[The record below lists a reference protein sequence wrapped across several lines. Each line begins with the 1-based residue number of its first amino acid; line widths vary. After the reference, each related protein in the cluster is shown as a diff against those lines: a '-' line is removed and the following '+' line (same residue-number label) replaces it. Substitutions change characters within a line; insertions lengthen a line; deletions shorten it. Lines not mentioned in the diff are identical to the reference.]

1 MAETFYLNLNN
12 EDDADSFALHES
24 DSLGVLSSTRF
35 VVEQGEYAWINQDRL
50 PGAAAQLIA
59 ANPLSSSST
68 WYERYHFFDGTERTV
83 NWVLVLDALNFC
95 FWPEKGQQRWRIEY
109 QGSQA
114 GDHKGSAESNQE
126 GSEAGDHKGSPLLD
140 GYWAE
145 AASLTRAVEE
155 GMPLWDAEY
164 LSKMSREQLAHI
176 FRGVPSSEHPEGEM
190 IPLFEQRLHNVHEV
204 GRVLLEHYD
213 GQFANAVEQA
223 NHSAVRLVLL
233 LAEQF
238 SSFHD
243 VARYRGH
250 EVRFLKRAQICVA
263 DLHGSFGGKDYGSF
277 TDLDQLTVFADY
289 KVPQVL
295 RHFGILEYHPSL
307 ATRIDKQ
314 DLIAPGS
321 EEEIELRAATVWAGE
336 LLRRQMVYSAGN
348 PISASEVDN
357 RLWHIGQNIPEMK
370 PYHRVRTIYY

>member
-1 MAETFYLNLNN
+1 
-12 EDDADSFALHES
+12 
-24 DSLGVLSSTRF
+24 
-35 VVEQGEYAWINQDRL
+35 
-50 PGAAAQLIA
+50 
-59 ANPLSSSST
+59 
-68 WYERYHFFDGTERTV
+68 
-83 NWVLVLDALNFC
+83 
-95 FWPEKGQQRWRIEY
+95 
-109 QGSQA
+109 
-114 GDHKGSAESNQE
+114 
-126 GSEAGDHKGSPLLD
+126 
-140 GYWAE
+140 
-145 AASLTRAVEE
+145 
-155 GMPLWDAEY
+155 
-164 LSKMSREQLAHI
+164 
-176 FRGVPSSEHPEGEM
+176 
-190 IPLFEQRLHNVHEV
+190 VHEV

>member
-12 EDDADSFALHES
+12 EDDADSFALHEP
-24 DSLGVLSSTRF
+24 DRLGVLSSTRSI
-35 VVEQGEYAWINQDRL
+35 VEQGEYVWINQDQL
-50 PGAAAQLIA
+50 PEVAAQLIA
-59 ANPLSSSST
+59 ANPLTSTST
-68 WYERYHFFDGTERTV
+68 WYERYHYNDGTERTV

-109 QGSQA
+109 QGA
-114 GDHKGSAESNQE
+114 NNPEGSAESNHE
-126 GSEAGDHKGSPLLD
+126 GALAGDHKGSPLLD

-155 GMPLWDAEY
+155 GIPLWDAEY

-176 FRGVPSSEHPEGEM
+176 FRGVPSPEHPEGEM
-190 IPLFEQRLHNVHEV
+190 IPLFEQRLQNVHEV
-204 GRVLLEHYD
+204 GRVLLERYD

-250 EVRFLKRAQICVA
+250 EVHFLKRAQICVA
-263 DLHGSFGGKDYGSF
+263 DLNGSFGGKGYGSF
-277 TDLDQLTVFADY
+277 TDLDQLTAFADY

-307 ATRIDKQ
+307 AARINEQ

-321 EEEIELRAATVWAGE
+321 EEEIELRAATVWACE
-336 LLRRQMVYSAGN
+336 LLRRQMAHSTGN
-348 PISASEVDN
+348 TIIATEVDN

>member
-1 MAETFYLNLNN
+1 MAETFYLNVND
-12 EDDADSFALHES
+12 EDDADSFTLQAP
-24 DSLGVLSSTRF
+24 DRLGVLSSTRT

-50 PGAAAQLIA
+50 PGVAAQLIA
-59 ANPLSSSST
+59 ANPLVPGST
-68 WYERYHFFDGTERTV
+68 WYERYHYNDGTERTV

-109 QGSQA
+109 QGA
-114 GDHKGSAESNQE
+114 P
-126 GSEAGDHKGSPLLD
+126 AGDHKGSPPLD

-155 GMPLWDAEY
+155 GIPLWDAEY
-164 LSKMSREQLAHI
+164 LSEMSREQLAHI
-176 FRGVPSSEHPEGEM
+176 FRSVPSPEHPEGEV
-190 IPLFEQRLHNVHEV
+190 IPLFEQRLQNVHEV
-204 GRVLLEHYD
+204 GRVLLERYD

-223 NHSAVRLVLL
+223 NHSAVGLVLL
-233 LAEQF
+233 LAQQF

-250 EVRFLKRAQICVA
+250 EVLFLKRAQICVA
-263 DLHGSFGGKDYGSF
+263 DLHGSFGGKGYGSF
-277 TDLDQLTVFADY
+277 TDLDQLTAFADY

-295 RHFGILEYHPSL
+295 RHFGVLEYYRSL
-307 ATRIDKQ
+307 AARIDEQ

-321 EEEIELRAATVWAGE
+321 EEEVELRAATVWACE
-336 LLRRQMVYSAGN
+336 SLRREIAYSTGGT
-348 PISASEVDN
+348 ITASEVDN
-357 RLWHIGQNIPEMK
+357 RLWHLGQNIPEMK